1 MPPFPIVKKGTEV
14 PLALM
19 VIDMWSPVQAFACLI
34 SLGILVYNTIY
45 PDSDFFELRLPIVS
59 FYLYTVPNILINN
72 KNREK
77 DMPRISLWNPQKG
90 SDFNFTDRVV
100 GEALRISGDG
110 ILVHMYEGPAI
121 DSNGSTDTSLTSIQ
135 DVLFLENTSRK
146 YNPDVIEL
154 RGHHTPQDV
163 NYDLS
168 QFGIF
173 LSSDMIRI
181 QFHYNDMVDAIGRKL
196 IAGDVLE
203 FPSMRDVP
211 IFDNA
216 VGINRYYVVHDSLY
230 AAAGYGQKWF
240 PHIWLV
246 RAKLMTASPEFTE
259 IVDQA
264 ATGDTAG
271 GVGQG
276 IGIMPEGFTGLATN
290 DGDPGLGCVPN
301 IKASLDLF
309 CKIISITDQNVA
321 EAEKYAFFDPKFF
334 ESANLY
340 IYIEPET
347 GYPVI
352 GSNYYSGDGAP
363 PNGGPLVGA
372 GITFPPNMQ
381 DGQYYLR
388 LDYYPER
395 LFQKQGNCFRLIEVD
410 VLKSWTA
417 YNRVL
422 DTFIDNNRD
431 TLLPDGTIIPEK
443 QAVSQVVKQKV
454 DLYAQRKID
463 VTATEAI
470 RANIADQRAKTK
482 PN

>member
-1 MPPFPIVKKGTEV
+1 
-14 PLALM
+14 
-19 VIDMWSPVQAFACLI
+19 
-34 SLGILVYNTIY
+34 
-45 PDSDFFELRLPIVS
+45 
-59 FYLYTVPNILINN
+59 
-72 KNREK
+72 
-77 DMPRISLWNPQKG
+77 MPRISLWNPQKTNN
-90 SDFNFTDRVV
+90 FNFIDRAV
-100 GEALRISGDG
+100 GNLFRMSGDG
-110 ILVHMYEGPAI
+110 VLVHMYEGPTINA
-121 DSNGSTDTSLTSIQ
+121 NGGTDTSITTIQ

-154 RGHHTPQDV
+154 RGHHQPQDV

-181 QFHYNDMVDAIGRKL
+181 QFHYNDMVDSLGRKL

-203 FPSMRDVP
+203 FPSLRDVP

-216 VGINRYYVVHDSLY
+216 VGINRYYVVQDALY

-240 PHIWLV
+240 PHVWLV
-246 RAKLMTASPEFTE
+246 RAKLMTATPEFKE
-259 IVDQA
+259 ITDQA
-264 ATGDTAG
+264 AGGQTAG

-276 IGIMPEGFTGLATN
+276 IGIMPEGFTETANSAGN
-290 DGDPGLGCVPN
+290 PGLGCNPN
-301 IKASLDLF
+301 ITASLDLF

-321 EAEKYAFFDPKFF
+321 EAGKYAFFDPKFF

-340 IYIEPET
+340 IYLDPET
-347 GYPVI
+347 NYPVI
-352 GSNYYSGDGAP
+352 GSNFYSGDGEP

-372 GITFPPNMQ
+372 GIAFPPGMT

-395 LFQKQGNCFRLIEVD
+395 LFQKQGNCFKLIEVD
-410 VLKSWTA
+410 VLKNWTA

-443 QAVSQVVKQKV
+443 QAISQVVKQKV

-463 VTATEAI
+463 VTATEEA
-470 RANIADQRAKTK
+470 RANIAEQRAKTK

>member
-1 MPPFPIVKKGTEV
+1 M
-14 PLALM
+14 A
-19 VIDMWSPVQAFACLI
+19 
-34 SLGILVYNTIY
+34 
-45 PDSDFFELRLPIVS
+45 
-59 FYLYTVPNILINN
+59 
-72 KNREK
+72 
-77 DMPRISLWNPQKG
+77 RISLWNPQKG
-90 SDFNFTDRVV
+90 ADFNFTDRVV
-100 GEALRISGDG
+100 NESLRISGDG
-110 ILVHMYEGPAI
+110 ILVHMYEGPTI
-121 DSNGSTDTSLTSIQ
+121 DSDGNTDTSLTSIQ
-135 DVLFLENTSRK
+135 DVLFLENTARK

-154 RGHHTPQDV
+154 RGHHQPQDV

-173 LSSDMIRI
+173 LSSDTIRI
-181 QFHYNDMVDAIGRKL
+181 QFGYTDMMDSLGRKL

-216 VGINRYYVVHDSLY
+216 VGINRYYVVQDALY

-246 RAKLMTASPEFTE
+246 RAKLMTASPEFKE
-259 IVDQA
+259 ITDQA
-264 ATGDTAG
+264 NAGQTDG

-276 IGIMPEGFTGLATN
+276 IGIMPPGFTDTADANGN
-290 DGDPGLGCVPN
+290 PGTGCNPD
-301 IKASLDLF
+301 IKASLNLF
-309 CKIISITDQNVA
+309 CKILDITDKNVA

-340 IYIEPET
+340 IYIDPET
-347 GYPVI
+347 NYPVI
-352 GSNYYSGDGAP
+352 GSNYFSGDGEP
-363 PNGGPLVGA
+363 PNGGPLLGA
-372 GITFPPNMQ
+372 GVAFPPGMQ
-381 DGQYYLR
+381 DGEYYLR

-395 LFQKQGNCFRLIEVD
+395 LFQKQGNCYKLIEVD

-422 DTFIDNNRD
+422 DTFIDNNKD
-431 TLLPDGTIIPEK
+431 TLLPDGTVIPEK

-463 VTATEAI
+463 VTAKEDA
-470 RANIADQRAKTK
+470 RSKIADDRAKKK

>member
-1 MPPFPIVKKGTEV
+1 M
-14 PLALM
+14 A
-19 VIDMWSPVQAFACLI
+19 
-34 SLGILVYNTIY
+34 
-45 PDSDFFELRLPIVS
+45 
-59 FYLYTVPNILINN
+59 
-72 KNREK
+72 
-77 DMPRISLWNPQKG
+77 RISLWKPTKG
-90 SDFNFTDRVV
+90 ADFNFTDRTIS
-100 GEALRISGDG
+100 ENFRIAGDG
-110 ILVHMYEGPAI
+110 ILVHMYEGPVI
-121 DSNGSTDTSLTSIQ
+121 DSGGSTDTSITSIQ

-154 RGHHTPQDV
+154 RGHHQPQDI

-173 LSSDMIRI
+173 LSSDTIRI
-181 QFHYNDMVDAIGRKL
+181 QFGYTDMVDSLGRKL

-203 FPSMRDVP
+203 FPSMRDIP

-216 VGINRYYVVHDSLY
+216 VGINRYYVIQDALY
-230 AAAGYGQKWF
+230 AAAGYGQTWF

-246 RAKLMTASPEFTE
+246 RAKLMTASPEFKE
-259 IVDQA
+259 ITDQA
-264 ATGDTAG
+264 STGQTAG

-276 IGIMPEGFTGLATN
+276 IGIMPPGFADTADA
-290 DGDPGLGCVPN
+290 DGNPGIGCN
-301 IKASLDLF
+301 HDITASLNLF
-309 CKIISITDQNVA
+309 CKIIDITDKNIA

-340 IYIEPET
+340 IYVDSET

-352 GSNYYSGDGAP
+352 GSNYFSGNGDP
-363 PNGGPLVGA
+363 PNSGPLVGA
-372 GITFPPNMQ
+372 GISFPENMQ

-395 LFQKQGNCFRLIEVD
+395 LFQKQANCYKLIEVD

-422 DTFIDNNRD
+422 DQFVDNNND
-431 TLLPDGTIIPEK
+431 TILSDGTVIPEK
-443 QAVSQVVKQKV
+443 QAISQVIKQKV
-454 DLYAQRKID
+454 DLYAQRKLD
-463 VTATEAI
+463 VTAKENA
-470 RANIADQRAKTK
+470 RAKIAEDRAKTK